1 MYKRPF
7 LAPKRVVIGKDK
19 YENNLLRKIFV
30 NMY

>member
-7 LAPKRVVIGKDK
+7 LARKRVVIEKGK
-19 YENNLLRKIFV
+19 YENASLRKIFV